1 MTITRFCLVRH
12 GETDWNAARRLQ
24 GHTDIDL
31 NARGLAQA
39 GQMARALKNMELQFD
54 VLYTSDLQ
62 RAAKTAQAIEDVFE
76 TSAIPNA
83 GLRER
88 HLGALQGLTT
98 DEARYVSQNFG
109 NLISAEIL
117 KRAYTMEKAF
127 NNLQIEL
134 KLRLWKSAKNIQAK
148 LFYW

>member
-31 NARGLAQA
+31 NATGIAQA
-39 GQMARALKNMELQFD
+39 KQMARALKSIHLQFD

-62 RAAKTAQAIEDVFE
+62 RAAKTAQAIEELFE
-76 TSAIPNA
+76 TSAISKSS
-83 GLRER
+83 LRER

-98 DEARYVSQNFG
+98 DEAPVR
-109 NLISAEIL
+109 EP
-117 KRAYTMEKAF
+117 E
-127 NNLQIEL
+127 
-134 KLRLWKSAKNIQAK
+134 LWKSHLSRNVNEGLGNGESIQQFADRIK
-148 LFYW
+148 AAL

>member
-12 GETDWNAARRLQ
+12 GETDWNATRRLQ

-39 GQMARALKNMELQFD
+39 GQMARALKNMKLQFD

-88 HLGALQGLTT
+88 HLL
-98 DEARYVSQNFG
+98 
-109 NLISAEIL
+109 SAEIL